1 MAFPTHTSV
10 ASEYLP
16 RERVVQ
22 YIGRILF
29 CITLVNLLHAV
40 VYMKIVLISCHV
52 SGYVM
57 LQCCEQIGK
66 SWGKDSKLLCGICLF
81 RLSQGWNFHQLFS
94 NSKEF
99 QRLLLHW
106 CLLLLAFMVGKNCK
120 CSNPHSAWG
129 YLLAWSFGPTGSQ
142 GRSVT
147 CLVVWLLVSHTTV
160 QKCWLPL
167 QLVNLFE
174 FKCVLPFLVLTDS
187 SGGIFAVATSGTTA
201 TCQ

>member
-66 SWGKDSKLLCGICLF
+66 S
-81 RLSQGWNFHQLFS
+81 
-94 NSKEF
+94 
-99 QRLLLHW
+99 
-106 CLLLLAFMVGKNCK
+106 
-120 CSNPHSAWG
+120 
-129 YLLAWSFGPTGSQ
+129 
-142 GRSVT
+142 
-147 CLVVWLLVSHTTV
+147 
-160 QKCWLPL
+160 
-167 QLVNLFE
+167 
-174 FKCVLPFLVLTDS
+174 
-187 SGGIFAVATSGTTA
+187 
-201 TCQ
+201 